1 MKMKVIIRFSGT
13 LITKVFEIQT
23 GISEVGGGNELYF
36 CCTMDIHK
44 IES

>member
-1 MKMKVIIRFSGT
+1 MRFTGA
-13 LITKVFEIQT
+13 LITKVFVFQT